1 MTLSIRNA
9 LRSLSLLA
17 LTAAFIPGCD
27 GEEHEALGFSSEE
40 IDAMSEEELD
50 ELAAAEDEL
59 GHSVDTKVLTSPL
72 PDPTG
77 RPDDLTTRPADSGHT
92 RYDGPDALWDPYY
105 THPGSHAVDG
115 PDALWAPYHTHT
127 EAPETVEGIVVPVH
141 PTHGTPAIV
150 GQLGV
155 PDPGCTPQ
163 PELPQ
168 LANG

>member
-17 LTAAFIPGCD
+17 LTAAFVPGCD
-27 GEEHEALGFSSEE
+27 GEEYEALGFSSEE
-40 IDAMSEEELD
+40 IDAMSEQELD
-50 ELAAAEDEL
+50 ELA
-59 GHSVDTKVLTSPL
+59 VDAKVLTSPL

-77 RPDDLTTRPADSGHT
+77 RPVDLTTRPADPGHT
-92 RYDGPDALWDPYY
+92 RY
-105 THPGSHAVDG
+105 DG

-127 EAPETVEGIVVPVH
+127 EAPETIEGIAHPVH

-150 GQLGV
+150 GPLGL
-155 PDPGCTPQ
+155 PDPGCTPE

>member
-1 MTLSIRNA
+1 MTLSIRNT

-27 GEEHEALGFSSEE
+27 GEEYEALGFSSEE

-77 RPDDLTTRPADSGHT
+77 RPDDLTTRPADGSNGHMRFEGPT
-92 RYDGPDALWDPYY
+92 KLWHPRYTHTAKHTVEGPDALWDP
-105 THPGSHAVDG
+105 S
-115 PDALWAPYHTHT
+115 HTHT
-127 EAPETVEGIVVPVH
+127 EIVDGIAVRVH

-150 GQLGV
+150 GPLGL
-155 PDPGCTPQ
+155 PDPGCTPHT
-163 PELPQ
+163 ELPRF
-168 LANG
+168 ANN